1 MITPHGLLELTGIFV
16 AAGVGLR
23 TAWAWIAPPAHLG
36 RGPALAEAGRLA
48 VVVAA
53 GLVGIFAVSALIE
66 RS

>member
-36 RGPALAEAGRLA
+36 RARLSPRRDGSPSWSRPAW
-48 VVVAA
+48 
-53 GLVGIFAVSALIE
+53 SASS
-66 RS
+66 RSPR